1 MRNYRINPE
10 FALSNPSPGTIAMR
24 EVAVTFEDGT
34 TTVFGPET
42 FTIPIPS
49 VPTWYYVTVNRSTRV
64 ATCQTSHDLA
74 GAEGHIFLGA
84 IRAIPAGGSINAL
97 AGGWPAP
104 QTYLVGE

>member
-1 MRNYRINPE
+1 
-10 FALSNPSPGTIAMR
+10 MR
-24 EVAVTFEDGT
+24 EVAVIHSEGTIAIYDARTFA
-34 TTVFGPET
+34 
-42 FTIPIPS
+42 IPIPS